1 MPDALAYSEAKNS
14 LPGYCS
20 VNSRNNF
27 YARGVLFFTACGKGK
42 HNFGERLQVEAV
54 LCSLGELLHTEFL
67 VPVNST
73 KPECEAGSG
82 AQRSDNVVSHAERDI
97 SVCGLRILRQQPLGI
112 LICFF
117 RSPQGREVPF
127 LQNRLLVRFHS
138 SSKRQRKKSFTV
150 FWVSFLTLPRQ
161 LAGLSQG
168 FAEAGHAL
176 WIRLAINPAKEF
188 FFVQEEITG
197 QYPLAA

>member
-42 HNFGERLQVEAV
+42 HNFGERLEVKAV

-73 KPECEAGSG
+73 KPECETGTSAL
-82 AQRSDNVVSHAERDI
+82 RSNNVIGDARRD
-97 SVCGLRILRQQPLGI
+97 VRV
-112 LICFF
+112 
-117 RSPQGREVPF
+117 GR
-127 LQNRLLVRFHS
+127 VRM
-138 SSKRQRKKSFTV
+138 
-150 FWVSFLTLPRQ
+150 
-161 LAGLSQG
+161 LS
-168 FAEAGHAL
+168 
-176 WIRLAINPAKEF
+176 
-188 FFVQEEITG
+188 
-197 QYPLAA
+197 